1 VHAGSLPNCEHG
13 VNESSYLVEAARLSV
28 EIYVCGGRIDQSCC
42 LQHGERRCP
51 SLKEVI
57 P

>member
-1 VHAGSLPNCEHG
+1 MHAGSLPNCEHG